1 LFEVLIMLYGNEA
14 LDDLG
19 IKDGINE
26 IIATTEVSG
35 RINAA
40 PIGIIRDGDSLF
52 VRLFLGTHTYENV
65 LTRGWFVAN
74 VTHDAWIFAET
85 ALEDLPPEYFDR
97 REDLPILKDAEAWG
111 LFKCEPFASD
121 IIIAK
126 VELIKGE
133 ALRRDFRACNRGAN
147 LVIEAAVAATRY
159 LALRTDSYFIEMMKL
174 QRIIN
179 RCGGPREREAMD
191 RLMDRIDSFA
201 HKR

>member
-1 LFEVLIMLYGNEA
+1 MLYGNEA

-26 IIATTEVSG
+26 IIATTEVAG

-40 PIGIIRDGDSLF
+40 PIGIIRDEDSLF

-74 VTHDAWIFAET
+74 VTHDAWLFAET
-85 ALEDLPPEYFDR
+85 ALEDLAPEYFER
-97 REDLPILKDAEAWG
+97 RDELPILKDAEAWG
-111 LFKCEPFASD
+111 LFKCEAFASD
-121 IIIAK
+121 IIISK

-133 ALRRDFRACNRGAN
+133 VLRRDFRACNRGAN

-159 LALRTDSYFIEMMKL
+159 MALRVDSYYIELMKL
-174 QRIIN
+174 RRIID
-179 RCGGPREREAMD
+179 RCGGPREKEAMN
-191 RLMDRIDSFA
+191 RLMDRIDGFA
-201 HKR
+201 HYR

>member
-1 LFEVLIMLYGNEA
+1 MLYGNEA

-40 PIGIIRDGDSLF
+40 PIGIIRDEDSLF

-133 ALRRDFRACNRGAN
+133 AIRRDFRACNRGAN

-159 LALRTDSYFIEMMKL
+159 MALRTDSYYIELMKL

-179 RCGGPREREAMD
+179 RCGGPREREAMG

-201 HKR
+201 HYR

>member
-1 LFEVLIMLYGNEA
+1 MLYGNEA

-40 PIGIIRDGDSLF
+40 PIGIIRDDDSLF

-159 LALRTDSYFIEMMKL
+159 LALRTDSYYIEMMKL